1 MQYQNSQHEWSIELL
16 RGIAAL
22 MVVFAHYYPLAGIEP
37 GLLKFFFSG
46 VDLFFVISGFVF
58 APYLFGKQFAVVP
71 FMIRRI
77 FRIYPLY
84 LAALFAYI
92 ALHLYQN
99 LAIEHIAAHLF
110 FLHTLESKAIA
121 FYYNPAFWS
130 LPPEVE
136 FYLFLPLWL
145 LIVNRIRHYAI
156 IFPIALIAHLVIA
169 FLSPANAGE
178 INFWAILA
186 IHLPGMLIEF
196 LLGAIVWRVI
206 TQSKNLSLRL
216 ILLLI
221 GFIFWITLAQI
232 FSSRGDGVIA
242 SDPILRGNMGLFAAL
257 TYSIIL
263 CGWIGLIKQCP
274 QWLRQCSIILG
285 NLSYGIYL
293 FHNAMPIALQKLS
306 SHISDT
312 SFAVICFVCTLLIAT
327 LAHIVVEAPLRK
339 LGRQWA
345 ANIQTSSA
353 QK

>member
-1 MQYQNSQHEWSIELL
+1 
-16 RGIAAL
+16 

-37 GLLKFFFSG
+37 GLMKFFFSG

-58 APYLFGKQFAVVP
+58 APYLFGKQFAIVP

-145 LIVNRIRHYAI
+145 LIVNRIRHDAI

-169 FLSPANAGE
+169 FLSPANPGE
-178 INFWAILA
+178 INFWTILA

-206 TQSKNLSLRL
+206 TQSRNLSLRL
-216 ILLLI
+216 ILLLV

-232 FSSRGDGVIA
+232 FSSRGDDAIA

-293 FHNAMPIALQKLS
+293 FHNAMPVALQKLS
-306 SHISDT
+306 SHISDI